1 MPAEVKLAIS
11 APADGATPDGATRNE
26 PPQEEATPDGRAQAR
41 PTRDGPRQ
49 DGPTQAGS
57 TQAGPAPH
65 NPIRI
70 DADTCVKCDLCDW
83 ICPGDLIYK
92 KPDDRETLPEIR
104 YPDEC
109 WYCGLCQSIC
119 PVDAITIIFPKQ
131 MIRCRTDVTTL
142 LGKVIE

>member
-1 MPAEVKLAIS
+1 MPTEAEALKS
-11 APADGATPDGATRNE
+11 ASAGETIQEDTVRDGTIQNRQAQDGAVRE
-26 PPQEEATPDGRAQAR
+26 R
-41 PTRDGPRQ
+41 PAFDE
-49 DGPTQAGS
+49 
-57 TQAGPAPH
+57 PAPH
-65 NPIRI
+65 NPILI

-92 KPDDRETLPEIR
+92 KPDDRETLPEVR

-142 LGKVIE
+142 LGKVVE